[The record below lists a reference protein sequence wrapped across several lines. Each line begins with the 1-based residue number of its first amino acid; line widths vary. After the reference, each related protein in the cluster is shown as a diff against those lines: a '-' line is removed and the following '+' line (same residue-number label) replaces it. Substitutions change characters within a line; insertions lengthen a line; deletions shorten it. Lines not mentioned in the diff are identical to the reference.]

1 MDGKGQIT
9 VFILIYESRKTCRN
23 ILCASEEFFATYRG
37 GYFMNEMNRMMLRLA
52 QAYVPFQVYV
62 NRWDPMKGLMMGT
75 IFPELYRPY
84 YESMRRG

>member
-1 MDGKGQIT
+1 MMI
-9 VFILIYESRKTCRN
+9 FISIYESRNLSPDSGGVRR
-23 ILCASEEFFATYRG
+23 ICATDRG
-37 GYFMNEMNRMMLRLA
+37 GCLMMEMNRMMLRLA

-84 YESMRRG
+84 YGSMRRG

>member
-1 MDGKGQIT
+1 M
-9 VFILIYESRKTCRN
+9 
-23 ILCASEEFFATYRG
+23 
-37 GYFMNEMNRMMLRLA
+37 EMNRMMLRLA

-84 YESMRRG
+84 CGSMRRGWDA

>member
-1 MDGKGQIT
+1 MN
-9 VFILIYESRKTCRN
+9 FISIYELRKTCRN
-23 ILCASEEFFATYRG
+23 NPYAPQEFIATSRG
-37 GYFMNEMNRMMLRLA
+37 GYFMTEMNRMMLRLA

-84 YESMRRG
+84 YGSMRRG

>member
-1 MDGKGQIT
+1 MTI
-9 VFILIYESRKTCRN
+9 FISIYESRN
-23 ILCASEEFFATYRG
+23 LSADSGVSAEFVATDRG
-37 GYFMNEMNRMMLRLA
+37 GCLMMEMNRMMLRLA

-84 YESMRRG
+84 YGSMRRG

>member
-1 MDGKGQIT
+1 MT
-9 VFILIYESRKTCRN
+9 VFISICESRKTCRDN
-23 ILCASEEFFATYRG
+23 LYASKKIIATYIG